1 MQLLRARGRRGPEV
15 ARRRRGRR
23 FEDVGVVEESRRRG
37 VVGEQGVQD
46 GGGARR

>member
-1 MQLLRARGRRGPEV
+1 
-15 ARRRRGRR
+15 
-23 FEDVGVVEESRRRG
+23 VGVVEESRRRG